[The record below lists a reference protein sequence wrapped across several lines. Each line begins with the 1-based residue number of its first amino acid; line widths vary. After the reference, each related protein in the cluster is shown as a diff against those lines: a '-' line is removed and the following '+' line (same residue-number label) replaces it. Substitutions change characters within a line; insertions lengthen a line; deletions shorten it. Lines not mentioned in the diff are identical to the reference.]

1 MNDDSVRLVVE
12 GLLQVRKLHRAS
24 SDEAVAQSLDQAY
37 EIQSALAE
45 KIGGNFVGWKIG
57 CTSKMAQ
64 EMSNTDEPF
73 YGRMLAPTTFNS
85 PAIIDFSTLFAPIVE
100 PEIAFRFGSELV
112 PRNSPYGKNDV
123 MDAVD
128 AMYPAI
134 EIVDCRY
141 AKGWP
146 IGILPT
152 VADNGVHAAFVIG
165 EEVADWRA
173 VNRPKIP
180 VVAEVDGKFVTD
192 GIGANALDDPVNAL
206 VWLANSCTSRGQSI
220 AEGEIVTTGNTVR
233 DPIFAK
239 LGNTVVATF
248 GDIGSVQVSFA

>member
-1 MNDDSVRLVVE
+1 MNNDSVRLAVE
-12 GLLQVRKLHRAS
+12 DLLQVRKLHCAS
-24 SDEAVAQSLDQAY
+24 NDEAAAQSLNQAY
-37 EIQSALAE
+37 EIQAVLAE
-45 KIGGNFVGWKIG
+45 KIGGNFAGWKIG

-73 YGRMLAPTTFNS
+73 YGRMFAPTTFGS
-85 PAIIDFSTLFAPIVE
+85 PATLDFATFFAPIVE
-100 PEIAFRFGSELV
+100 PEIAFRFGSELM
-112 PRNSPYGKNDV
+112 PRNSPYGKYDV

-141 AKGWP
+141 ARGWP

-165 EEVADWRA
+165 EEVADWRV
-173 VNRPKIP
+173 VNRPEIP
-180 VVAEVDGKFVTD
+180 VTAEVDGNFFTD
-192 GIGANALDDPVNAL
+192 GVGANALDDPLNAL

-220 AEGEIVTTGNTVR
+220 GAGEIVTTGNTVR

-239 LGNTVVATF
+239 QGNTVIATF
-248 GDIGSVQVSFA
+248 GDIGGVKVSFV

>member
-1 MNDDSVRLVVE
+1 MNDDSVRLAVE
-12 GLLQVRKLHRAS
+12 GLLQVRELHRAS
-24 SDEAVAQSLDQAY
+24 NNEVPAQSLNQAY
-37 EIQSALAE
+37 EIQAALAE
-45 KIGGNFVGWKIG
+45 KINGDFVGWKIG

-73 YGRMLAPTTFNS
+73 YGRMFAPTTFDS
-85 PAIIDFSTLFAPIVE
+85 PARLDFSAFFAPIVE
-100 PEIAFRFGSELV
+100 LEIAFRFGSELI
-112 PRNSPYGKNDV
+112 PGNSPYGKNDV

-165 EEVADWRA
+165 EEVIDWRA
-173 VNRPKIP
+173 VNRPEIL
-180 VVAEVDGKFVTD
+180 VTAEVDGNVVTD
-192 GIGANALDDPVNAL
+192 GVGANALDDPLNAL
-206 VWLANSCTSRGQSI
+206 VWLANSCASRGQSI
-220 AEGEIVTTGNTVR
+220 SPGEIVTTGNTVR

-239 LGNTVVATF
+239 PGNTVVAAF
-248 GDIGSVQVSFA
+248 GGIGSVQVSFV